1 VFRLEAA
8 SEVIRAIVPPGLT
21 EAFALLTILGDST
34 VLAGLLVAVYLLG
47 DDRDRTVTLLCYAL
61 VAVALT
67 VTLKEGLALSRPPVA
82 VRAIAPDPGS
92 HGFPSGH
99 AAGATVIYGG
109 LVIARDRLADLRVA
123 VPAAVLIALIALS
136 RVVVG
141 VHYLGDVIA
150 GVGLGLAVLAALY
163 VGGRRYRRPACLV
176 AAAIAVP
183 GVVVTGG
190 GADAV
195 VAFVASLGLFG
206 ALSVSGS
213 AAARHSRRF
222 EDS

>member
-1 VFRLEAA
+1 MFRLEAA
-8 SEVIRAIVPPGLT
+8 SEVIRDVFPPALT
-21 EAFALLTILGDST
+21 ELFAILTVLGDST
-34 VLAGLLVAVYLLG
+34 VLAGLLVAVYILG
-47 DDRDRTVTLLCYAL
+47 GDRDRTVTLLCYAL

-67 VTLKEGLALSRPPVA
+67 VALKEGLALSRPPVA
-82 VRAIAPDPGS
+82 VRAITPDPGS

-99 AAGATVIYGG
+99 AVGATVVYGG
-109 LVIARDRLADLRVA
+109 LVIVRDRLADFRVA

-141 VHYLGDVIA
+141 VHYLGDVLA
-150 GVGLGLAVLAALY
+150 GVALGVAVLAALY
-163 VGGRRYRRPACLV
+163 LGGGRYRRLASLV
-176 AAAIAVP
+176 AAVIAVP

-190 GADAV
+190 GTDAV
-195 VAFVASLGLFG
+195 VALVASLGVFG

-213 AAARHSRRF
+213 AETLRSRQF